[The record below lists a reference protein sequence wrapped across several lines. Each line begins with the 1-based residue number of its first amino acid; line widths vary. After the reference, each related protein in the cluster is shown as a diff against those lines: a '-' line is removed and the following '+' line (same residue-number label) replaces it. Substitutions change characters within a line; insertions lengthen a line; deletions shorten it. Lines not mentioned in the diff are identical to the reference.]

1 MDSPPKK
8 NVNITEINLEEI
20 PPLLGIY
27 LSTGF
32 RSFHIGDE
40 ILIKIY

>member
-27 LSTGF
+27 LMGYKVFIS
-32 RSFHIGDE
+32 E
-40 ILIKIY
+40 VKY

>member
-27 LSTGF
+27 LLGFEVF
-32 RSFHIGDE
+32 RSE
-40 ILIKIY
+40 MKY